1 MLQERLK
8 IEIRHKFTLIKQ
20 VSSLKKELQ
29 IKNKIENLKQK
40 IEEQEKTEKP
50 ECKSFAVQ
58 TMIDATDTL
67 VQMID
72 KGFKN

>member
-40 IEEQEKTEKP
+40 IEEQEKTDKP
-50 ECKSFAVQ
+50 ECKSFAV
-58 TMIDATDTL
+58 
-67 VQMID
+67 
-72 KGFKN
+72 